1 MPDLSIIIVNYNTKE
16 LTLKCLRSV
25 FASQTNFEYEV
36 FVVDNASKDDD
47 AEVLKKGFPQATVIS
62 AKKNFGFAG
71 GNNIA
76 LRQAQGK
83 YILLLNSDTE
93 VQPNTLDNSIKYLDA
108 HLQVGA
114 MSCKVL
120 LPDGSLD
127 KACRRK
133 FPNPWNSFLRLFGLR
148 KFSDYNFSGDLDKT
162 QEVDAVAGAFMMVR
176 REAINKVGFLDEE
189 YFMYGE
195 DLDWCWRI
203 KEAGYKIMYVPT
215 SLITHFKY
223 GSSRLIPFRMIRAAH
238 NAMKIFY
245 RKHYATQYNWLF
257 NQFVYLG
264 INLRMFLVLIVNIF
278 RRKKS
283 VH

>member
-1 MPDLSIIIVNYNTKE
+1 MELSIVIVNYNTKE

-25 FASQTNFEYEV
+25 FASQTNYEYEV
-36 FVVDNASKDDD
+36 FVVDNASKGDDV
-47 AEVLKKGFPQATVIS
+47 EVFKKEFPQAIVIS

-76 LRQAQGK
+76 LRQAQSK

-93 VQPNTLDNSIKYLDA
+93 VQPDTLNKSIQYMDA
-108 HLQVGA
+108 HSQVGA

-133 FPNPWNSFLRLFGLR
+133 FPNPWNSFLRLFGMR
-148 KFSDYNFSGDLDKT
+148 KFSNYNFFGDLNQI
-162 QEVDAVAGAFMMVR
+162 QEVDAVAGAFIMVR
-176 REAINKVGFLDEE
+176 KEAIDKVGLLDEE

-203 KEAGYKIMYVPT
+203 KEAGYKIMYVPE
-215 SLITHFKY
+215 SSITHFKY
-223 GSSRLIPFRMIRAAH
+223 GSSRLVPFKMIRSAH

-245 RKHYATQYNWLF
+245 RKHYAEQYNWLF
-257 NQFVYLG
+257 NQFVYFG

-278 RRKKS
+278 RNKKS